1 MDSNYQTPATTS
13 SPDTAYF
20 NMQIA
25 MGPTVCWLLFVITSW
40 ITFFE
45 PDFHYYD
52 SDGKHHAFLF
62 WLYPC
67 YSVSERW
74 YDAIYINYVIFY
86 ALIIGCLV
94 IITAGFAVYV
104 YSIFIKKDGY
114 IISAMYGFYSRFHLV
129 PFLIGSILFILSE
142 SVTKENSFPDI
153 GSVRYFLNV
162 VFSIMGLGSM
172 IFIYI
177 KTNIDYPLWAKF
189 AITRGAFSCLIALFS
204 YFTLFSIYAYGNHLK
219 LEDEDYEAVADW
231 AEGCN
236 YAFSFM
242 LGIGNLCLSFLYK
255 DIVLAGI
262 TSLMYLGMAINF
274 FALDDTYM
282 EWVYDDNKFI
292 GVLDIIMLIAGVSL
306 ASYLFIRYRAI
317 IFNNNP

>member
-142 SVTKENSFPDI
+142 SAKTKNDSVDI

-162 VFSIMGLGSM
+162 IFSIMGLGST

-189 AITRGAFSCLIALFS
+189 TITRGTFSCLIALFT
-204 YFTLFSIYAYGNHLK
+204 YFTCYSIFAYGFKIKDN
-219 LEDEDYEAVADW
+219 EDLADW
-231 AEGCN
+231 IEGCH
-236 YAFSFM
+236 YAFSFII
-242 LGIGNLCLSFLYK
+242 GIGNLCFSFFYK
-255 DIVLAGI
+255 DIVIAGI
-262 TSLMYLGMAINF
+262 TSLMYLGMTISF
-274 FALDDTYM
+274 FSLDDNYI
-282 EWVYDDNKFI
+282 EWIYDDSKFI

-317 IFNNNP
+317 IFNTNP